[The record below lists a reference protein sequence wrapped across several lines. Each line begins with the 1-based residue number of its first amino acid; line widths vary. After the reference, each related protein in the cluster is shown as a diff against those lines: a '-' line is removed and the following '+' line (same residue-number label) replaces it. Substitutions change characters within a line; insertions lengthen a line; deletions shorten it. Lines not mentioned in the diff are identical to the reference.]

1 MNGMLAMAMPPMD
14 GVAIKMNKELR
25 NSAPRG
31 IRVILQLAGRSE
43 RDERG
48 LAGRLSA
55 SLGVPTPGAPP
66 CACIALI
73 HLDRDTG
80 RPRLG
85 QASFPAAVPFTTE
98 VRLKAAIDHAW
109 RTAMCVDLV
118 DEQGRPL
125 LLGAL
130 KAHPA
135 GVSRWLMQY
144 FQEGR

>member
-1 MNGMLAMAMPPMD
+1 MNGMLAAAMPPVVRAATKAGSQMQ
-14 GVAIKMNKELR
+14 
-25 NSAPRG
+25 NSALRG
-31 IRVILQLAGRSE
+31 IRVTLQLASRGD

-48 LAGRLSA
+48 VAGRLYTSIGA
-55 SLGVPTPGAPP
+55 TTPGEMS
-66 CACIALI
+66 CACYALI
-73 HLDRDTG
+73 HLDRAMG

-85 QASFPAAVPFTTE
+85 DPCFPAPVSIAME

-109 RTAMCVDLV
+109 RTAINVDLV
-118 DEQGRPL
+118 DELGRPL

-144 FQEGR
+144 FQDGR

>member
-14 GVAIKMNKELR
+14 GMVTKVNRQTR
-25 NSAPRG
+25 NSAPQG

-43 RDERG
+43 RDELS
-48 LAGRLSA
+48 LAGRLYA
-55 SLGVPTPGAPP
+55 SIGVPTSGATS
-66 CACIALI
+66 CACVALI
-73 HLDRDTG
+73 HLDGDTG

-85 QASFPAAVPFTTE
+85 HSSFPEAVPLATA

-109 RTAMCVDLV
+109 RTAMNVDLV

-135 GVSRWLMQY
+135 GVSRWLMHY

>member
-1 MNGMLAMAMPPMD
+1 MNGMLAMAMPPM
-14 GVAIKMNKELR
+14 GRVATKVNRDPR
-25 NSAPRG
+25 NSAPQG

-73 HLDRDTG
+73 HLDGDTG

-85 QASFPAAVPFTTE
+85 HASFPKAVPLATE
-98 VRLKAAIDHAW
+98 VRLKAAIYHAW
-109 RTAMCVDLV
+109 RTAMNVDLV

-135 GVSRWLMQY
+135 GVSRWLMHY